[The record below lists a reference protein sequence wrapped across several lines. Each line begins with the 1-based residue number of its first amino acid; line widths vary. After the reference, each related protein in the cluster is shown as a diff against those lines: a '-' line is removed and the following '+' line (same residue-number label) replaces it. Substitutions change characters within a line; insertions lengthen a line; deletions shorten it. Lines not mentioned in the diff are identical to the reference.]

1 MLVKM
6 HSCYKQISLT
16 NLSFL
21 TINCYT
27 KVCVNLFTEL
37 TNHKT
42 LVLYGIDTEV
52 TEGYNHTA
60 RKSDGVH
67 KTFVIHYTQPA
78 SINSQT
84 RCRRISERDRCST
97 SLFCSLRS
105 TAVAIFTTPCTSN
118 NDHFS

>member
-1 MLVKM
+1 M
-6 HSCYKQISLT
+6 HSCYMQISLT

-27 KVCVNLFTEL
+27 KVCANLFTEL

-67 KTFVIHYTQPA
+67 KTFVISLHAA
-78 SINSQT
+78 SQYKLSDEVQENFRT
-84 RCRRISERDRCST
+84 
-97 SLFCSLRS
+97 
-105 TAVAIFTTPCTSN
+105 
-118 NDHFS
+118 